1 MHSPATPLEPSKRM
15 PVLVIIIDEYAEL
28 AEQAPDTMNDMDTI
42 ARLGRAPA
50 VTLVAA
56 TQRPT
61 QKVMGQGAVRSQM
74 NIRIAFRVQEQR
86 DVDLILGQGMLKAG
100 WHANKL
106 NAPGKFLLWS
116 PEHDTPAAPAPTSSP
131 TTT

>member
-1 MHSPATPLEPSKRM
+1 
-15 PVLVIIIDEYAEL
+15 
-28 AEQAPDTMNDMDTI
+28 
-42 ARLGRAPA
+42 
-50 VTLVAA
+50 
-56 TQRPT
+56 
-61 QKVMGQGAVRSQM
+61 
-74 NIRIAFRVQEQR
+74 
-86 DVDLILGQGMLKAG
+86 VDLILGQGMLKAG